1 MLRDAYTIVFSIDE
15 MSNCLGESVL
25 TYRQVIALGSS
36 KVVSLIQEDAELTN
50 ADAAFYTYIV
60 KCRRGGGREEREK

>member
-1 MLRDAYTIVFSIDE
+1 MLRDTHSIVTSIDE
-15 MSNCLGESVL
+15 MSNCLGVSVV

-50 ADAAFYTYIV
+50 ADIAFYTY
-60 KCRRGGGREEREK
+60 